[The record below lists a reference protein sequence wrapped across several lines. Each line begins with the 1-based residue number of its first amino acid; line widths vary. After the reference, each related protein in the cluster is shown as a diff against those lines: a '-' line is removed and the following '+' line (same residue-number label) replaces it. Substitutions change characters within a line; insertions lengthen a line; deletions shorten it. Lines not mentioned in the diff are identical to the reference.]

1 MRFSLD
7 ASWNGNYKIET
18 ISTNETKQN
27 KAKKTSNIYLF
38 NANKDYIFCTNNMIN
53 QTNQL

>member
-27 KAKKTSNIYLF
+27 KAKKHQIYIYLMRIKITF
-38 NANKDYIFCTNNMIN
+38 SVLT
-53 QTNQL
+53 T